1 MPAELR
7 LTPPAEQDVAEAYA
21 WYEDKRT
28 GLGEDF
34 LQRLEACLIAVQRA
48 PELLPVAHEDYRRA
62 LVRRFP
68 YAVFYGYDGDA
79 VTIHAVLHTARDPA
93 KWRQRLP

>member
-1 MPAELR
+1 MTAELR

-21 WYEDKRT
+21 WYEDQRP

-34 LQRLEACLIAVQRA
+34 LQRLEACLAAVQRS
-48 PELLPVAHEDYRRA
+48 PELLSVAHEDYRRA

-68 YAVFYGYDGDA
+68 YAVFYSFEADA
-79 VTIHAVLHTARDPA
+79 VTVHAVFHTARDPA
-93 KWRQRLP
+93 KWRHRLP